1 MQTTASFLAEMIH
14 QDDIVEAIE
23 PQLKLEAR
31 LPDFL
36 VFRIDSRR
44 EVLLLVEIKSEDSEE
59 PQKAL
64 LSIFLQAEIQAKFAF
79 ERWPSHTIIFALLI
93 KGTKFSMH
101 QFKKASLLPLP
112 HHNLNTNTRY
122 ADHMP
127 YQDDNCDTMEP
138 VGATTVLP
146 PSQDWMDVFV
156 EKRVR
161 EPEEYL
167 PPFEKFSKEFK
178 KAMDEVMDAHRLGRL
193 QWED

>member
-1 MQTTASFLAEMIH
+1 MQTTASVLAEMIDE
-14 QDDIVEAIE
+14 DDIVQPIE
-23 PQLKLEAR
+23 PKLKVEAR

-36 VFRIDSRR
+36 VFRIGPRR

-59 PQKAL
+59 PQQAL

-79 ERWPSHTIIFALLI
+79 ERWPNHTIIFALLI

-112 HHNLNTNTRY
+112 HHNLNKNTRH

-127 YQDDNCDTMEP
+127 YQEDNCDAVEA
-138 VGATTVLP
+138 VGVTTVLP

-156 EKRVR
+156 EKLVR
-161 EPEEYL
+161 EKYS
-167 PPFEKFSKEFK
+167 PPFEKFSKKFK
-178 KAMDEVMDAHRLGRL
+178 NAMDEVMDTHKLGQL